1 LDEAGRLLNRAAI
14 VVGAD
19 TIGCGIARALAQA
32 GASVALLD
40 ADPDAAAVGA
50 QRLRTA
56 GHHSLAAH
64 FSASGE
70 SALGSVLSDTASRF
84 NSLEILVV
92 NLLPKAYPT
101 PLVNLSADA
110 LARSA
115 AAIRNSVAAMQA
127 ALPLLRSAG
136 CGRIINVGH
145 RYGEGINGEM
155 GAYNAAAW
163 ALWGLTRTAAVEW
176 GQYQITSNL
185 LMPFADT
192 AELRAAQQ
200 HRPELMELLLGQV
213 PLRRAG
219 DPVQDIGGAAVF
231 LAADEAAFVNG
242 EILYADGGQHI
253 AGPVLNPA
261 KFPAVS

>member
-1 LDEAGRLLNRAAI
+1 LDEAARLRNRAAI
-14 VVGAD
+14 VAGAD
-19 TIGCGIARALAQA
+19 TIGCGIAQALAEA

-40 ADPDAAAVGA
+40 ADPDAAAKGA
-50 QRLRTA
+50 LRLRTT
-56 GHHSLAAH
+56 GHHCLAAY
-64 FSASGE
+64 FSASVE
-70 SALGSVLSDTASRF
+70 SSLKSVLSDTASRL

-92 NLLPKAYPT
+92 NLLPKAHPT

-115 AAIRNSVAAMQA
+115 AAISNSVAAMQG

-145 RYGEGINGEM
+145 RYGEGINGEL

-163 ALWGLTRTAAVEW
+163 ALWGLTRSAAVEW

-192 AELRAAQQ
+192 PELRAAQH

-231 LAADEAAFVNG
+231 LAGDEASFING
-242 EILYADGGQHI
+242 EILYADGGQHV

-261 KFPAVS
+261 KFPTFS

>member
-1 LDEAGRLLNRAAI
+1 MEEAGRLRNRAAI

-19 TIGCGIARALAQA
+19 TIGCGIAQALAQA

-40 ADPDAAAVGA
+40 ADPGAAAQGA
-50 QRLRTA
+50 CQLRTT
-56 GHHSLAAH
+56 GQHCLVAH

-70 SALGSVLSDTASRF
+70 SSLESVLSDTASRLK
-84 NSLEILVV
+84 SLEILVV
-92 NLLPKAYPT
+92 NLLPKAHPAR
-101 PLVNLSADA
+101 LVDLRTDA
-110 LARSA
+110 LARTA
-115 AAIRNSVAAMQA
+115 AAISDSVVAMQA

-136 CGRIINVGH
+136 CGRIIHVGH
-145 RYGEGINGEM
+145 RYGDGVNGEM

-163 ALWGLTRTAAVEW
+163 ALWGLTRTAALEW

-192 AELRAAQQ
+192 PELRAAQH
-200 HRPELMELLLGQV
+200 HRPELMELLLRQV

-219 DPVQDIGGAAVF
+219 DPVQDVGGAAVF
-231 LAADEAAFVNG
+231 LASDEAAFVNG

-261 KFPAVS
+261 KFPTFS

>member
-1 LDEAGRLLNRAAI
+1 MDEAGRLRNRAAI

-19 TIGCGIARALAQA
+19 TIGCGIAQALAQA

-40 ADPDAAAVGA
+40 ADPDSAATGA
-50 QRLRTA
+50 QRLRTT
-56 GHHSLAAH
+56 GQHCLAAH
-64 FSASGE
+64 FSASGKSSLE
-70 SALGSVLSDTASRF
+70 SVLSDTASRL
-84 NSLEILVV
+84 NSLQILVV
-92 NLLPKAYPT
+92 NLLPKAHPT

-115 AAIRNSVAAMQA
+115 AAVRDSIAAMQA

-192 AELRAAQQ
+192 PELRAAQE